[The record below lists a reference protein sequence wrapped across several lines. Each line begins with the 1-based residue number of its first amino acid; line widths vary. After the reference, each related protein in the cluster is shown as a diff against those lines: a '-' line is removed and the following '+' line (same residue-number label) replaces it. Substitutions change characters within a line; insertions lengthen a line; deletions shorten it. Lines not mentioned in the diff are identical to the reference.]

1 MKKIIFKN
9 NKLFIFNTK
18 FLKIF
23 KNIIIL
29 FLMIIII
36 IFKLFKKQNNFNINF
51 EYYNYEREIIT
62 DKVKKLAGYELN
74 INEAYF
80 LNGIIRKI
88 KPKNCIEIG
97 TSRGG
102 SAILILNA
110 IKDINNSIL
119 ISIDLNTRFYK
130 NVSLNTGY
138 RVKKYFPNLAN
149 KWKLFTGKQPNK
161 FLDKLKMKF
170 DFLFLDTIHVAP
182 GEIINLIEVLPF
194 LNEKGIIV
202 LHDINYHNLVLN
214 NLLNIKNL
222 FKKKISRLHPSNIYL
237 FTTLYGDKVIIK
249 DKNYE
254 NLNIGAIFL
263 YQNQKKHFID
273 YFLLL
278 LSPWQYMLNDEK
290 INELKDFIK
299 KYYKDQ
305 IYLNIFNKA
314 VEYNKVYF
322 GNINN
327 KK

>member
-1 MKKIIFKN
+1 MKKIIFKIY
-9 NKLFIFNTK
+9 KLFIFNTK

-29 FLMIIII
+29 LLMIIII

-62 DKVKKLAGYELN
+62 DKIKKLAGFELN

-149 KWKLFTGKQPNK
+149 KWKLFTGKQPHK

-170 DFLFLDTIHVAP
+170 DFLFLDTIHSAP

-202 LHDINYHNLVLN
+202 LHDINYHNLVIN
-214 NLLNIKNL
+214 NLLKTKYL
-222 FKKKISRLHPSNIYL
+222 FKKKISKFHPSNIYL

-278 LSPWQYMLNDEK
+278 LSPWQYMLKDEK
-290 INELKDFIK
+290 IYELKDFIK

-314 VEYNKVYF
+314 VEYNKVYL
-322 GNINN
+322 GIINN